1 MAEFV
6 ECASLSIQYDAV
18 GKASVSFTVIKNSNS
33 EVTGYK
39 TFNYGG
45 VDFNGV
51 IMRKEQQYI
60 RGSGK
65 WFQWSMQWQG
75 VGN

>member
-6 ECASLSIQYDAV
+6 ECASVSIQYDAT
-18 GKASVSFTVIKNSNS
+18 GKASVSFNIIKDNNS

-39 TFNYGG
+39 NFNYGG
-45 VDFNGV
+45 VNFNGV
-51 IMRKEQQYI
+51 VMKKEQQYI
-60 RGSGK
+60 RGSGG
-65 WFQWSMQWQG
+65 WFQWSIQWQG